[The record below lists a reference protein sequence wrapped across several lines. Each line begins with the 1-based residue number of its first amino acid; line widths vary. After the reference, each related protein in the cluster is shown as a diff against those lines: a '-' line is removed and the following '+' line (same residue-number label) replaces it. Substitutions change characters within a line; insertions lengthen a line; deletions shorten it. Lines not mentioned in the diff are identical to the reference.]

1 MLQVNYL
8 SIITRKYLADS
19 KHSLSIVYYSVE
31 VYGMVADVNMKTD
44 GVFYII
50 SYGWNKVAGP
60 APRGRQEGPG
70 PPFDMLGP
78 QMNQLTVLKTSA
90 FVLNFKLW
98 PP

>member
-1 MLQVNYL
+1 MLQDNYL

-50 SYGWNKVAGP
+50 SYG
-60 APRGRQEGPG
+60 
-70 PPFDMLGP
+70 
-78 QMNQLTVLKTSA
+78 
-90 FVLNFKLW
+90 
-98 PP
+98 